1 MKSVAIVTIC
11 DYDNYGNRLQNLA
24 SQEVLRRLG
33 YRSETVVNTPFVQP
47 ATTLAARV
55 AASRGRMPRP
65 DLVRVKA
72 ELARAAGYPKRK
84 VRGFYRARRFRAFR
98 RFTTRHIAETDH
110 VVAAGVLP
118 EGFGER
124 YDAFITGSD
133 QVWNPTWGRGAAFD
147 FLTFAPREKRIAY
160 AASFGLS
167 HVPEERTADFADW
180 LSGMAA
186 ISVREAAGADIVRLL
201 AGREADVVIDP
212 TLMLTPEEWL
222 RFASAARAKP
232 KKPYALAYFLGAI
245 SDEHER
251 SIRALTAEHQ
261 LATARLASSSD
272 PRRYT
277 AGPGEFLD
285 YVSSAA
291 LVVTDS
297 FHGAALAILFGK
309 PLIVFPR
316 SGAGPSMDSR
326 METLLTAF
334 DLQSRRWESVARA
347 GDALAPPPPRSRDVL
362 ERERAKA
369 LEFLRRSL
377 AMAAGAARS

>member
-1 MKSVAIVTIC
+1 MRSVAIVTIS

-24 SQEVLRRLG
+24 TQEVLRRLG
-33 YRSETVVNTPFVQP
+33 YQAETLVNTPFAQP
-47 ATTLAARV
+47 APTPAARD

-65 DLVRVKA
+65 DLARVRA
-72 ELARAAGYPKRK
+72 ALTRAAGYPKRK
-84 VRGFYRARRFRAFR
+84 VRGLYRGRRFRAFR
-98 RFTTRHIAETDH
+98 RFTTAFIAETDY
-110 VVAAGVLP
+110 VVAAGVVP
-118 EGFGER
+118 DGIGER

-147 FLTFAPREKRIAY
+147 FLTFAPREKRISY

-201 AGREADVVIDP
+201 AGREAEVVIDP
-212 TLMLTPEEWL
+212 TLMLTPDEWL
-222 RFASAARAKP
+222 AFAHAGRAKP
-232 KKPYALAYFLGAI
+232 KTPYALAYFLGPIA
-245 SDEHER
+245 DDDER
-251 SIRALTAEHQ
+251 SIMALAARHQ
-261 LATARLASSSD
+261 LAPIRLASSSD

-297 FHGAALAILFGK
+297 FHGAAFAILFGK

-316 SGAGPSMDSR
+316 SGFGPSMDAR
-326 METLLTAF
+326 METLLTTF
-334 DLQSRRWESVARA
+334 DMHSRRWESVART
-347 GDALAPPPPRSRDVL
+347 GDVLTPPPTTSRDVL

-369 LEFLRRSL
+369 LRFLRRSL
-377 AMAAGAARS
+377 SMATGPARS